1 MALLA
6 AMQIDMQIDVVVG
19 VKMYLVGMNRTKM
32 GGSVTMTVNHLSGT
46 NQACAARSEAAACLL
61 HSFLPCQ
68 PTLGPGV
75 LHTVPAALRANPSV
89 EGARWAKCPLPGN
102 QSRRTG

>member
-32 GGSVTMTVNHLSGT
+32 GGCVTMTVNHLLCREWGLPCKLQVATRSAPATQQASSAIGKPIISYCST
-46 NQACAARSEAAACLL
+46 IACAMKS
-61 HSFLPCQ
+61 
-68 PTLGPGV
+68 LG
-75 LHTVPAALRANPSV
+75 
-89 EGARWAKCPLPGN
+89 
-102 QSRRTG
+102 